1 MHFQNNESEQVAL
14 EVLRAV
20 VSRLAEVEI
29 AARAPLSDDA
39 ITRIEQLQ
47 DRITGLRYV
56 LETTNEQLAAVL
68 RITVENDR

>member
-20 VSRLAEVEI
+20 VSRLAEVDA
-29 AARAPLSDDA
+29 AARAPLSDDST
-39 ITRIEQLQ
+39 TRIEQLQ
-47 DRITGLRYV
+47 DRLTGLRYV
-56 LETTNEQLAAVL
+56 IETTTEQLAAVL